1 MAALAAVSVGCRR
14 YLAIGEVVRF
24 AKIRRQIGYQL
35 SRRIMTAVA
44 DVINR
49 SQNKCSLGRVGRK
62 SIEFVFHAADAADAA
77 RILDTI
83 SQEIESAIFVD
94 KCQLRLRTAFGAA
107 PIDADAEIISDLC
120 MHNAEIALCEAL
132 DARDRVMIS
141 IPDGEREA
149 SPAPKI
155 AWHDFP
161 RAIAGQELQLHYQP
175 KLHCRSDTIH
185 SVEALLRWHHPELG
199 LINTQDLITI
209 AEDTGAIH
217 DFTRWVIEQAVADQH
232 ALDRTA
238 IGVGININL
247 SGSLLYNEELAEWAL
262 ARMTCTKHKMG
273 IEITETSVIDEPER
287 AIANLH
293 KFANAGIRIAIDDY
307 GTGLSSLAYLKQL
320 PANELKIDRDFVS
333 DLTESH
339 RDPLIIRST
348 IDLAHA
354 LDMEVTAE
362 GVDDPLTFGLL
373 SAMGCDNI
381 QGYLIAKPMPF
392 LNLLEF
398 LQSWTGSEHH
408 APTRWAAQG

>member
-1 MAALAAVSVGCRR
+1 MA
-14 YLAIGEVVRF
+14 EV
-24 AKIRRQIGYQL
+24 AK
-35 SRRIMTAVA
+35 
-44 DVINR
+44 VIAR
-49 SQNKCSLGRVGRK
+49 SQGNCILGRIGRK
-62 SIEFVFHAADAADAA
+62 SIEFVFHAVDEADAA

-83 SQEIESAIFVD
+83 SQEIESSIVVD
-94 KCQLRLRTAFGAA
+94 NCQLRLRTSFGAV
-107 PIDADAEIISDLC
+107 PIDGDAEVISDLC
-120 MHNAEIALCEAL
+120 MHHAEVALCDAL
-132 DARDRVMIS
+132 DARDRVIIS
-141 IPDGEREA
+141 VAADEVDT
-149 SPAPKI
+149 SSLPKI

-161 RAIAGQELQLHYQP
+161 RAISGQELQLHYQP

-185 SVEALLRWHHPELG
+185 SVEALLRWHHPEFG

-232 ALDRTA
+232 ALDHTA

-247 SGSLLYNEELAEWAL
+247 SGSLLYNEQLCDWAL
-262 ARMTCTKHKMG
+262 TRMTGTKHPMG
-273 IEITETSVIDEPER
+273 IEITETSVIDEPAR

-293 KFANAGIRIAIDDY
+293 KFAEAGIRIAIDDY

-362 GVDDPLTFGLL
+362 GVNEPLTFGLL

-381 QGYLIAKPMPF
+381 QGYLIARPMPF
-392 LNLLEF
+392 LNLVEF